1 MSCLLFS
8 FLANVEATY
17 YLSYNVN
24 ESTVIAESYDR
35 YDCYNRYDRYDSYDS
50 YDRYDRYILYFG
62 YVRYTCANLAK
73 LCQPSHTVLC

>member
-35 YDCYNRYDRYDSYDS
+35 YDCYNRYDRY
-50 YDRYDRYILYFG
+50 ILYFG